1 MKKRGIL
8 NAQLSYL
15 LAALG
20 HKDLFMIG
28 DAGMPI
34 PEGVEV
40 VDLVLTAGVPT
51 FKQVLDAVLDEVQ
64 VEGYY
69 LAHEIKEFN
78 PELEEYIKAGLPEA
92 EVEYMPHEDLKKFSG
107 KCRFAIPQKMLS
119 FRFLSVPV
127 RSHRLLT
134 SQPGSPDSGSESPLQ
149 IPSL

>member
-20 HKDLFMIG
+20 HKDLFMIW

-107 KCRFAIPQKMLS
+107 KCRFAIRTGE
-119 FRFLSVPV
+119 F
-127 RSHRLLT
+127 
-134 SQPGSPDSGSESPLQ
+134 SPYPNVILRAGVVF
-149 IPSL
+149 

>member
-78 PELEEYIKAGLPEA
+78 PELEECIKAGLPEA

-107 KCRFAIPQKMLS
+107 KCRFAIRTGE
-119 FRFLSVPV
+119 F
-127 RSHRLLT
+127 
-134 SQPGSPDSGSESPLQ
+134 SPYPNVILRAGVVF
-149 IPSL
+149 

>member
-20 HKDLFMIG
+20 HKDLIMIG

-107 KCRFAIPQKMLS
+107 KCRFAIRTGE
-119 FRFLSVPV
+119 F
-127 RSHRLLT
+127 
-134 SQPGSPDSGSESPLQ
+134 SPYPNVILRAGVVF
-149 IPSL
+149 

>member
-34 PEGVEV
+34 PEVVEV

-78 PELEEYIKAGLPEA
+78 PELEEYMKAGLPEA

-107 KCRFAIPQKMLS
+107 KCRFAIRTGE
-119 FRFLSVPV
+119 F
-127 RSHRLLT
+127 
-134 SQPGSPDSGSESPLQ
+134 SPYPNVILRAGVVF
-149 IPSL
+149 

>member
-107 KCRFAIPQKMLS
+107 KCRFAI
-119 FRFLSVPV
+119 RTGEV
-127 RSHRLLT
+127 
-134 SQPGSPDSGSESPLQ
+134 SPYPNVILRAGVVF
-149 IPSL
+149 

>member
-15 LAALG
+15 LGALG

-107 KCRFAIPQKMLS
+107 KCRFAIRTGE
-119 FRFLSVPV
+119 F
-127 RSHRLLT
+127 
-134 SQPGSPDSGSESPLQ
+134 SPYPNVILRAGVVF
-149 IPSL
+149 

>member
-20 HKDLFMIG
+20 HKDLFMIV

-51 FKQVLDAVLDEVQ
+51 FKQVLDAVLGEVQ

-107 KCRFAIPQKMLS
+107 KCRFAIRTGE
-119 FRFLSVPV
+119 F
-127 RSHRLLT
+127 
-134 SQPGSPDSGSESPLQ
+134 SPYPNVILRAGVVF
-149 IPSL
+149 

>member
-64 VEGYY
+64 VEGYC

-107 KCRFAIPQKMLS
+107 KCRFAIRTGE
-119 FRFLSVPV
+119 F
-127 RSHRLLT
+127 
-134 SQPGSPDSGSESPLQ
+134 SPYPNVILRAGVVF
-149 IPSL
+149 

>member
-107 KCRFAIPQKMLS
+107 KCHFAIRTGE
-119 FRFLSVPV
+119 F
-127 RSHRLLT
+127 
-134 SQPGSPDSGSESPLQ
+134 SPYPNVILRAGVVF
-149 IPSL
+149 

>member
-28 DAGMPI
+28 YAGMPI

-107 KCRFAIPQKMLS
+107 KCRFAIRTGE
-119 FRFLSVPV
+119 F
-127 RSHRLLT
+127 
-134 SQPGSPDSGSESPLQ
+134 SPYPNVILRAGVVF
-149 IPSL
+149 

>member
-107 KCRFAIPQKMLS
+107 KCRFGIRTGE
-119 FRFLSVPV
+119 F
-127 RSHRLLT
+127 
-134 SQPGSPDSGSESPLQ
+134 SPYPNVILRAGVVF
-149 IPSL
+149 

>member
-20 HKDLFMIG
+20 HQDLFMIG

-64 VEGYY
+64 IEGYY

-107 KCRFAIPQKMLS
+107 KCRFAIRTGE
-119 FRFLSVPV
+119 F
-127 RSHRLLT
+127 
-134 SQPGSPDSGSESPLQ
+134 SPYPHVILRAGVVF
-149 IPSL
+149 

>member
-107 KCRFAIPQKMLS
+107 KCRFDIRTGE
-119 FRFLSVPV
+119 F
-127 RSHRLLT
+127 
-134 SQPGSPDSGSESPLQ
+134 SPYPNVILRAGGVF
-149 IPSL
+149 

>member
-64 VEGYY
+64 GEGYY

-107 KCRFAIPQKMLS
+107 KCRFAIRTGE
-119 FRFLSVPV
+119 F
-127 RSHRLLT
+127 
-134 SQPGSPDSGSESPLQ
+134 SPYPNVILRAGVVF
-149 IPSL
+149 

>member
-40 VDLVLTAGVPT
+40 VDLALTAGVPT

-107 KCRFAIPQKMLS
+107 KCRFAIRTGE
-119 FRFLSVPV
+119 F
-127 RSHRLLT
+127 
-134 SQPGSPDSGSESPLQ
+134 SPYPNVILRAGVVF
-149 IPSL
+149 

>member
-107 KCRFAIPQKMLS
+107 KCRFA
-119 FRFLSVPV
+119 FRTGEF
-127 RSHRLLT
+127 
-134 SQPGSPDSGSESPLQ
+134 SPYPNVILRAGVVF
-149 IPSL
+149 

>member
-20 HKDLFMIG
+20 HKDLFMIV

-107 KCRFAIPQKMLS
+107 KCRFAIRTGE
-119 FRFLSVPV
+119 F
-127 RSHRLLT
+127 
-134 SQPGSPDSGSESPLQ
+134 SPYPNVILRAGVVF
-149 IPSL
+149 

>member
-40 VDLVLTAGVPT
+40 VDLVLTAGVPVSYT
-51 FKQVLDAVLDEVQ
+51 HLDSFKDKEDVRDA
-64 VEGYY
+64 G
-69 LAHEIKEFN
+69 
-78 PELEEYIKAGLPEA
+78 G
-92 EVEYMPHEDLKKFSG
+92 
-107 KCRFAIPQKMLS
+107 
-119 FRFLSVPV
+119 
-127 RSHRLLT
+127 T
-134 SQPGSPDSGSESPLQ
+134 
-149 IPSL
+149 

>member
-1 MKKRGIL
+1 ML
-8 NAQLSYL
+8 
-15 LAALG
+15 
-20 HKDLFMIG
+20 G

-92 EVEYMPHEDLKKFSG
+92 EVEYMPHEYLKKFSG
-107 KCRFAIPQKMLS
+107 KCRFAIRTGE
-119 FRFLSVPV
+119 F
-127 RSHRLLT
+127 
-134 SQPGSPDSGSESPLQ
+134 SPYPNVILRAGVVF
-149 IPSL
+149 

>member
-20 HKDLFMIG
+20 NKDLFMIG

-107 KCRFAIPQKMLS
+107 KCRFAIRTGE
-119 FRFLSVPV
+119 F
-127 RSHRLLT
+127 
-134 SQPGSPDSGSESPLQ
+134 SPYPNVILRAGVVF
-149 IPSL
+149 

>member
-92 EVEYMPHEDLKKFSG
+92 EVEYMPHEDLKKFSA
-107 KCRFAIPQKMLS
+107 KCRFAIRTGE
-119 FRFLSVPV
+119 F
-127 RSHRLLT
+127 
-134 SQPGSPDSGSESPLQ
+134 SPYPNVILRAGVVF
-149 IPSL
+149 

>member
-64 VEGYY
+64 GDWLY
-69 LAHEIKEFN
+69 LAHVILEFN

-107 KCRFAIPQKMLS
+107 KCRFAIRTGE
-119 FRFLSVPV
+119 F
-127 RSHRLLT
+127 
-134 SQPGSPDSGSESPLQ
+134 SPYPNVILRAGVVF
-149 IPSL
+149 

>member
-28 DAGMPI
+28 DVGMPI

-107 KCRFAIPQKMLS
+107 KCRFAIRTGE
-119 FRFLSVPV
+119 F
-127 RSHRLLT
+127 
-134 SQPGSPDSGSESPLQ
+134 SPYPNVILRAGVVF
-149 IPSL
+149 

>member
-107 KCRFAIPQKMLS
+107 KCRFAIRTGE
-119 FRFLSVPV
+119 F
-127 RSHRLLT
+127 
-134 SQPGSPDSGSESPLQ
+134 SPYPYVILRAGVVF
-149 IPSL
+149 